1 MVISMKFQIIS
12 GKTLD
17 GYLQK
22 NKCLIIDLREK
33 NSYEKGHISGA
44 VWMDWEYAQEHI
56 DGLVQDYVQENK
68 HWPEWIIL
76 YCDTGSISLLIAR
89 DLATRGYPVMS
100 LNGGYE
106 QYVES

>member
-1 MVISMKFQIIS
+1 MRFQIIS

-17 GYLQK
+17 IYLQK
-22 NKCLIIDLREK
+22 KQCLVIDLREE
-33 NSYEKGHISGA
+33 NSYKEGHIPGA

-56 DGLVQDYVQENK
+56 DGLLGDYVQEHK

-76 YCDTGSISLLIAR
+76 YCDSGNISLLTAR

-106 QYVES
+106 QYVKR